1 MDNNEKINE
10 LKELLAEGI
19 LTQEEF
25 DNEMAK
31 LNGDT
36 PKEEYTEK
44 VNADIG

>member
-36 PKEEYTEK
+36 EWRHPKRGVY
-44 VNADIG
+44 